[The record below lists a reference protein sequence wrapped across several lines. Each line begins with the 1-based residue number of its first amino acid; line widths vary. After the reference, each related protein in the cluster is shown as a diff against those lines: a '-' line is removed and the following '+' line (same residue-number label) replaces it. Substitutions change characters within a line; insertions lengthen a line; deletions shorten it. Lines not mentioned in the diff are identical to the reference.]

1 MSIIQW
7 GTRIPKVSL
16 MGVEAYTFMHMGSQ
30 VHLYSRKPAKDTD
43 ADSSS
48 YETPPK
54 GSVDL
59 RILRERCSLILLSI
73 WNSLNYQEQ
82 SFLTQSLSWTSGL
95 WAKEAQQGR
104 ELIENGLDFSRSAR
118 DSRCIYTPVHSKTT
132 KFISKCCDI
141 SRQWICLEG
150 FYYLCHDCVFN
161 VSLRIFCFSYAN
173 F

>member
-1 MSIIQW
+1 
-7 GTRIPKVSL
+7 

-43 ADSSS
+43 TDSSS

-59 RILRERCSLILLSI
+59 RILRERCSLILPSI

-82 SFLTQSLSWTSGL
+82 SFPTQSFSWTSGL
-95 WAKEAQQGR
+95 WAKGAQQGC
-104 ELIENGLDFSRSAR
+104 ESIKTDWIFHVQQETL
-118 DSRCIYTPVHSKTT
+118 CIYTPVHSKTT

-141 SRQWICLEG
+141 SQLWICLEG

-161 VSLRIFCFSYAN
+161 VSLRIFSFSYAN
-173 F
+173 S